1 MLIIFSWMLELSQF
15 NQFMLDYLDPEI
27 KLVEDVGR
35 HILSAGGKRLRPLLM
50 MEVCRV
56 LGGDVE
62 RVIPLAVG
70 IEYIHMAS
78 LLHDDV
84 VDGAHTRRGRPSAN
98 VLFGNQAVVLGGD
111 YFYAKALWLYANYG
125 NLQAVEMVSRAVM
138 HMSQSQLLELL
149 SLGKLISEE
158 EYFKIIDGKTGAL
171 FGASMG
177 VGALMA
183 ESPLAEEFYQ
193 MGLKVGRAFQL
204 IDDALD
210 YSSSEERLGK
220 PVGNDLREGKCTYP
234 LLSVLDHLDK
244 QWVLERFGRGN
255 TEELREKVVLLG
267 GVENTKRR
275 AEEEIAP
282 VLEFVGKFE
291 NSQALLQLIKGIVNR
306 DH

>member
-1 MLIIFSWMLELSQF
+1 MLELSQF

-158 EYFKIIDGKTGAL
+158 EYFRIIDGKTGAL

-220 PVGNDLREGKCTYP
+220 PVGNDLGEGKCTYP
-234 LLSVLDHLDK
+234 LLSVLDHLDR
-244 QWVLERFGRGN
+244 QWVLERFGKGN
-255 TEELREKVVLLG
+255 TEELRENVVLLG

-291 NSQALLQLIKGIVNR
+291 NSQALVQLIKGIVNR

>member
-1 MLIIFSWMLELSQF
+1 MLELSQF

-50 MEVCRV
+50 MEVCRM

-62 RVIPLAVG
+62 KVIPLAVG

-125 NLQAVEMVSRAVM
+125 NLQAVEIVSRAVM

-158 EYFKIIDGKTGAL
+158 EYFRIIDGKTGAL

-193 MGLKVGRAFQL
+193 IGLKVGRAFQL

-234 LLSVLDHLDK
+234 LLSILDHLDK

-275 AEEEIAP
+275 AEEEISP
-282 VLEFVGKFE
+282 VLEFVSKFE

>member
-1 MLIIFSWMLELSQF
+1 MLELSQL

-27 KLVEDVGR
+27 RLVEDVGR
-35 HILSAGGKRLRPLLM
+35 YILSAGGKRLRPLLM
-50 MEVCRV
+50 MEVCRM

-62 RVIPLAVG
+62 RVVPLAVG

-98 VLFGNQAVVLGGD
+98 ALFGNQAVVLGGD

-158 EYFKIIDGKTGAL
+158 EYFRIIDGKTGTL

-183 ESPLAEEFYQ
+183 ENPLAEEFYQ

-220 PVGNDLREGKCTYP
+220 PVGSDLREGKCTYP

-244 QWVLERFGRGN
+244 QWVLERFGKGN
-255 TEELREKVVLLG
+255 TEELRERVVLLG

-291 NSQALLQLIKGIVNR
+291 NSQALVQLIRGIVNR
-306 DH
+306 DR

>member
-1 MLIIFSWMLELSQF
+1 MLELSQF

-27 KLVEDVGR
+27 RLVEDVGR
-35 HILSAGGKRLRPLLM
+35 YILSAGGKRLRPLLM
-50 MEVCRV
+50 MEVCRM

-62 RVIPLAVG
+62 RVVPLAVG

-98 VLFGNQAVVLGGD
+98 ALFGNQAVVLGGD

-149 SLGKLISEE
+149 ALGKLISEE
-158 EYFKIIDGKTGAL
+158 EYFRIIDGKTGAL

-244 QWVLERFGRGN
+244 QWVLERCGRGN
-255 TEELREKVVLLG
+255 TQELRERVVLLG
-267 GVENTKRR
+267 GVENTKKR

-291 NSQALLQLIKGIVNR
+291 DSQALVQLIESIVNR

>member
-1 MLIIFSWMLELSQF
+1 MLELSQF

-27 KLVEDVGR
+27 RLVEDVGR
-35 HILSAGGKRLRPLLM
+35 YILSAGGKRLRPLLM
-50 MEVCRV
+50 MEVCRM

-62 RVIPLAVG
+62 RVVPLAVG

-84 VDGAHTRRGRPSAN
+84 VDGAHTRRGKPSAN
-98 VLFGNQAVVLGGD
+98 ALFGNQAVVLGGD

-149 SLGKLISEE
+149 ALGKLISEE
-158 EYFKIIDGKTGAL
+158 EYFRIIDGKTGAL

-234 LLSVLDHLDK
+234 LLSVLNHLDL

-255 TEELREKVVLLG
+255 TQELRERVALLG

-291 NSQALLQLIKGIVNR
+291 NSQTLLQLIKSIVNR

>member
-1 MLIIFSWMLELSQF
+1 MLELSQF

-234 LLSVLDHLDK
+234 LLSVLDHLDRH
-244 QWVLERFGRGN
+244 WVLERFGKGN

-291 NSQALLQLIKGIVNR
+291 NSQTLLQLIKSIVNR
-306 DH
+306 DR

>member
-1 MLIIFSWMLELSQF
+1 MLELSQF
-15 NQFMLDYLDPEI
+15 NQFMLDHLDPEI
-27 KLVEDVGR
+27 RLVEDVGR
-35 HILSAGGKRLRPLLM
+35 YILSAGGKRLRPLLM
-50 MEVCRV
+50 MEVCRM

-62 RVIPLAVG
+62 RVVPLAVG

-98 VLFGNQAVVLGGD
+98 ALFGNQAVVLGGD

-149 SLGKLISEE
+149 ALGKLISEE
-158 EYFKIIDGKTGAL
+158 EYFRIIEGKTGAL

-234 LLSVLDHLDK
+234 LLSVLNHLDS

-255 TEELREKVVLLG
+255 TQELRERVVLLG
-267 GVENTKRR
+267 GVENTKKR

-291 NSQALLQLIKGIVNR
+291 NSQTLLQLIKSIVNR
-306 DH
+306 EH

>member
-1 MLIIFSWMLELSQF
+1 MLELSQF

-27 KLVEDVGR
+27 RLVEDVGR

-50 MEVCRV
+50 MEVCRM

-62 RVIPLAVG
+62 RVVPLAVG

-158 EYFKIIDGKTGAL
+158 EYFRIIDGKTGAL

-244 QWVLERFGRGN
+244 QWVLERFGKGN
-255 TEELREKVVLLG
+255 TQELREKVVLLG
-267 GVENTKRR
+267 GVENTKKR
-275 AEEEIAP
+275 AEEEVAP
-282 VLEFVGKFE
+282 VLELVGKFE

>member
-1 MLIIFSWMLELSQF
+1 MLELSQF

-50 MEVCRV
+50 MEVCKV

-62 RVIPLAVG
+62 RVVPLAVG

-125 NLQAVEMVSRAVM
+125 NLKAVEMVSRAVM

-158 EYFKIIDGKTGAL
+158 EYFRIIDGKTGAL

-234 LLSVLDHLDK
+234 LLSVLDHLDL
-244 QWVLERFGRGN
+244 QWVLERFGKGN

-291 NSQALLQLIKGIVNR
+291 NSQALVQLIRSIVNR
-306 DH
+306 DR

>member
-1 MLIIFSWMLELSQF
+1 MLELSQF
-15 NQFMLDYLDPEI
+15 NQLMLDYLDPEI

-62 RVIPLAVG
+62 RVVPLAVG

-158 EYFKIIDGKTGAL
+158 EYFRIIDGKTGAL

-255 TEELREKVVLLG
+255 TQELREMVVLLG
-267 GVENTKRR
+267 GVENTKKR
-275 AEEEIAP
+275 AEEEVAP
-282 VLEFVGKFE
+282 VLEFVSKFG
-291 NSQALLQLIKGIVNR
+291 NSQALLQLIEGIVNR
-306 DH
+306 DY

>member
-1 MLIIFSWMLELSQF
+1 MLELSQF

-35 HILSAGGKRLRPLLM
+35 YILSAGGKRLRPLLM

-62 RVIPLAVG
+62 KVIPLAVG

-158 EYFKIIDGKTGAL
+158 EYFRIIDGKTGAL

-255 TEELREKVVLLG
+255 TEELRERVVLLG

-291 NSQALLQLIKGIVNR
+291 NSQTLLQLIRSIVNR

>member
-1 MLIIFSWMLELSQF
+1 MLEVSQF

-27 KLVEDVGR
+27 RLVEDVGR
-35 HILSAGGKRLRPLLM
+35 YILSAGGKRLRPLLM
-50 MEVCRV
+50 MEVCRM

-62 RVIPLAVG
+62 RVVPLAVG

-98 VLFGNQAVVLGGD
+98 ALFGNQAVVLGGD

-149 SLGKLISEE
+149 ALGKLISEE
-158 EYFKIIDGKTGAL
+158 EYFRIIDGKTGAL

-234 LLSVLDHLDK
+234 LLSVLDHLDL

-255 TEELREKVVLLG
+255 TQELRERVVLLG
-267 GVENTKRR
+267 GVENTKKR
-275 AEEEIAP
+275 AEEEVAP
-282 VLEFVGKFE
+282 VLELVGKFE

>member
-1 MLIIFSWMLELSQF
+1 MLELSQF

-50 MEVCRV
+50 MEVCRM

-62 RVIPLAVG
+62 KVIPLAVG

-158 EYFKIIDGKTGAL
+158 VYFRIIDGKTGAL

-244 QWVLERFGRGN
+244 QWVLERFGKGN

-267 GVENTKRR
+267 GVEHTKRR

-282 VLEFVGKFE
+282 VLEFISKFE
-291 NSQALLQLIKGIVNR
+291 NSQTLVQLVRSIVNR
-306 DH
+306 DR

>member
-1 MLIIFSWMLELSQF
+1 MLELSQF

-27 KLVEDVGR
+27 RLVEDVGR
-35 HILSAGGKRLRPLLM
+35 YILSAGGKRLRPLLM
-50 MEVCRV
+50 MEVCRM

-62 RVIPLAVG
+62 RVVPLAVG

-98 VLFGNQAVVLGGD
+98 ALFGNQAVVLGGD
-111 YFYAKALWLYANYG
+111 YFYAKALSLYANYG

-149 SLGKLISEE
+149 ALGKLISEE
-158 EYFKIIDGKTGAL
+158 EYFRIIDGKTGAL

-244 QWVLERFGRGN
+244 QWVLERCGRGN
-255 TEELREKVVLLG
+255 TQELRERVVLLG
-267 GVENTKRR
+267 GVENTKKR

-291 NSQALLQLIKGIVNR
+291 DSQALLQLIKGIVNR

>member
-1 MLIIFSWMLELSQF
+1 MLELSQF

-27 KLVEDVGR
+27 KLVENVGR
-35 HILSAGGKRLRPLLM
+35 YILSAGGKRLRPLLM
-50 MEVCRV
+50 MEVCRM

-62 RVIPLAVG
+62 RVVPLAVG

-98 VLFGNQAVVLGGD
+98 ALFGNQAVVLGGD

-149 SLGKLISEE
+149 ALGKLISEE
-158 EYFKIIDGKTGAL
+158 EYFRIIDGKTGAL

-255 TEELREKVVLLG
+255 TQELREMVVLLG
-267 GVENTKRR
+267 GVENTKKR

-291 NSQALLQLIKGIVNR
+291 NSQTLLQLIRGIVNR

>member
-1 MLIIFSWMLELSQF
+1 
-15 NQFMLDYLDPEI
+15 
-27 KLVEDVGR
+27 
-35 HILSAGGKRLRPLLM
+35 
-50 MEVCRV
+50 
-56 LGGDVE
+56 
-62 RVIPLAVG
+62 
-70 IEYIHMAS
+70 
-78 LLHDDV
+78 
-84 VDGAHTRRGRPSAN
+84 
-98 VLFGNQAVVLGGD
+98 
-111 YFYAKALWLYANYG
+111 
-125 NLQAVEMVSRAVM
+125 
-138 HMSQSQLLELL
+138 
-149 SLGKLISEE
+149 
-158 EYFKIIDGKTGAL
+158 
-171 FGASMG
+171 MG

-267 GVENTKRR
+267 GVEHTKRR

-282 VLEFVGKFE
+282 VLEFISKFE
-291 NSQALLQLIKGIVNR
+291 NSQTLVQLIKSIVNR

>member
-1 MLIIFSWMLELSQF
+1 MLELSQF

-27 KLVEDVGR
+27 RLVEDVGR
-35 HILSAGGKRLRPLLM
+35 YILSAGGKRLRPLLM
-50 MEVCRV
+50 MEVCRM

-62 RVIPLAVG
+62 RVVPLAVG

-98 VLFGNQAVVLGGD
+98 ALFGNQAVVLGGD

-149 SLGKLISEE
+149 ALGKLISEE
-158 EYFKIIDGKTGAL
+158 EYFRIIDGKTGAL

-234 LLSVLDHLDK
+234 LLSVLNHLDL

-255 TEELREKVVLLG
+255 TQELKERVVLLG
-267 GVENTKRR
+267 GVENTKKR

>member
-1 MLIIFSWMLELSQF
+1 
-15 NQFMLDYLDPEI
+15 
-27 KLVEDVGR
+27 
-35 HILSAGGKRLRPLLM
+35 
-50 MEVCRV
+50 MEVCRM

-62 RVIPLAVG
+62 RVVPLAVG

-98 VLFGNQAVVLGGD
+98 ALFGNQAVVLGGD

-149 SLGKLISEE
+149 ALGKPISEE
-158 EYFKIIDGKTGAL
+158 EYFRIIDGKTGAL

-183 ESPLAEEFYQ
+183 ESPLAEEFFQ

-234 LLSVLDHLDK
+234 LLSVLNHLDL
-244 QWVLERFGRGN
+244 QWVLERFGKGN
-255 TEELREKVVLLG
+255 TEELRERVVLLG

>member
-1 MLIIFSWMLELSQF
+1 MLELSQF

-27 KLVEDVGR
+27 RLVEDVGR

-50 MEVCRV
+50 MEVCRM

-62 RVIPLAVG
+62 RVVPLAVG

-98 VLFGNQAVVLGGD
+98 ALFGNQAVVLGGD

-149 SLGKLISEE
+149 ALGKLVSEE
-158 EYFKIIDGKTGAL
+158 EYFRIIDGKTGAL

-234 LLSVLDHLDK
+234 LLSVLDHLDL

-255 TEELREKVVLLG
+255 TQELRERVVLLG
-267 GVENTKRR
+267 GVENTKKR

-291 NSQALLQLIKGIVNR
+291 NSQTLLQLIKGIVNR

>member
-1 MLIIFSWMLELSQF
+1 MLELSQF

-27 KLVEDVGR
+27 RLVEDVGR
-35 HILSAGGKRLRPLLM
+35 YILSAGGKRLRPLLM
-50 MEVCRV
+50 MEVCRM

-62 RVIPLAVG
+62 RVVPLAVG

-98 VLFGNQAVVLGGD
+98 ALFGNQAVVLGGD

-149 SLGKLISEE
+149 ALGKLISEE
-158 EYFKIIDGKTGAL
+158 EYFRIIDGKTGAL

-183 ESPLAEEFYQ
+183 ESPLAEEFYH

-234 LLSVLDHLDK
+234 LLSVLNHLDL

-255 TEELREKVVLLG
+255 TQELRERVVLLG
-267 GVENTKRR
+267 GVENTKKR

>member
-1 MLIIFSWMLELSQF
+1 MLELSQF

-35 HILSAGGKRLRPLLM
+35 YILSAGGKRLRPLLM
-50 MEVCRV
+50 MEVCKV

-98 VLFGNQAVVLGGD
+98 VLFGNQVVVLGGD

-158 EYFKIIDGKTGAL
+158 EYFRIIDGKTGTL

-220 PVGNDLREGKCTYP
+220 PVGSDLREGKCTYP

-244 QWVLERFGRGN
+244 QWVLERFGKGN
-255 TEELREKVVLLG
+255 TEELRERVVLLG

-291 NSQALLQLIKGIVNR
+291 NSQALLQLIRSIVNR
-306 DH
+306 DR

>member
-1 MLIIFSWMLELSQF
+1 MLELSQF

-27 KLVEDVGR
+27 RLIEDVGR
-35 HILSAGGKRLRPLLM
+35 YILSAGGKRLRPLLM
-50 MEVCRV
+50 MEVCRM

-62 RVIPLAVG
+62 SVVPLAVG

-98 VLFGNQAVVLGGD
+98 ALFGNQAVVLGGD

-149 SLGKLISEE
+149 ALGKLISEE
-158 EYFKIIDGKTGAL
+158 EYFRIIDGKTGAL

-255 TEELREKVVLLG
+255 TQELRERVVLLG

>member
-1 MLIIFSWMLELSQF
+1 MLELSQF

-35 HILSAGGKRLRPLLM
+35 YILSAGGKRLRPLLM

-62 RVIPLAVG
+62 RVVPLAVG

-158 EYFKIIDGKTGAL
+158 EYFRIIDGKTGAL

-183 ESPLAEEFYQ
+183 ESPFAEEFYQ

-234 LLSVLDHLDK
+234 LLSVLDHLDL

-255 TEELREKVVLLG
+255 TEELRERVVLLG

>member
-1 MLIIFSWMLELSQF
+1 MLELSQF

-35 HILSAGGKRLRPLLM
+35 YILSAGGKRLRPLLM

-84 VDGAHTRRGRPSAN
+84 IDGAHTRRGRPSAN

-125 NLQAVEMVSRAVM
+125 NLQAVEMVSQAVM

-158 EYFKIIDGKTGAL
+158 EYFRIIDGKTGAL

-244 QWVLERFGRGN
+244 QWVLERFGKGN
-255 TEELREKVVLLG
+255 TEELRERVVLLG
-267 GVENTKRR
+267 GVEHTKRR

-291 NSQALLQLIKGIVNR
+291 NSQTLVQLIKSIVNR